1 MAYTNNIIVLAL
13 TLFAA
18 LGAAQGQESEFT
30 LDAVFRNNLVYTQ
43 APSAGGTLQLLT
55 NTTGGAFICESAMH
69 EHALPGVTD
78 DSGNFFVKMNEVL
91 ELGALPTLKRNAAL
105 VMPDGQTDLGKG
117 THGMLGQSWL
127 GQYCWTFDFRSQK
140 LSCHAPALSPLA
152 SSTVQIDFK
161 ESASGH
167 RISSLP
173 RIFVEIDGEQFPVLL
188 DTGAKLYPTSEAAKA
203 LGGKA
208 DGPVATSF
216 IIESVFDQ
224 WVQLHPDW
232 KVVKRAD
239 EQLGNVKM
247 IEVPA
252 IKIAG
257 HKVGPVWFC
266 SRPDANYVQYYSRL
280 CGSEVEGAI
289 GGNALQYFSLTID
302 YPNKLARF
310 DR

>member
-1 MAYTNNIIVLAL
+1 MTYKNNIIALAL
-13 TLFAA
+13 ALFATV
-18 LGAAQGQESEFT
+18 GVTQGQEAEFT
-30 LDAVFRNNLVYTQ
+30 LDAVFHNNLVYTQ
-43 APSAGGTLQLLT
+43 VPSAGGTLQLLT
-55 NTTGGAFICESAMH
+55 NTTGGAFICESAMQ

-91 ELGALPTLKRNAAL
+91 ELGALPPLKRNAAL
-105 VMPDGQTDLGKG
+105 VMPDGQANLGNDVHG
-117 THGMLGQSWL
+117 TLGQAWL
-127 GQYCWTFDFRSQK
+127 GQYCWTFDFRSQE
-140 LSCHAPALSPLA
+140 LSCHSPALSPLE
-152 SSTVQIDFK
+152 SNTVQIDFK

-188 DTGAKLYPTSEAAKA
+188 DTGAKLTPSPEACKA
-203 LGGKA
+203 LGNEAGS
-208 DGPVATSF
+208 PMATSF
-216 IIESVFDQ
+216 IIESVFEQ

-232 KVVKRAD
+232 KVVERAD
-239 EQLGNVKM
+239 AQLGNVKM

-252 IKIAG
+252 MKIAG

-280 CGSEVEGAI
+280 CGSDVEGAI

-302 YPNKLARF
+302 YPNQLARF